1 MIRFFFLRV
10 FVSKRRKEILV
21 VFISIICNKKNE
33 IDQFV
38 STWNV
43 YKERESEGERGRGIG
58 RDVVRE
64 GESFR

>member
-43 YKERESEGERGRGIG
+43 YKEQESRGRKRSGG
-58 RDVVRE
+58 S
-64 GESFR
+64 GETW